1 MDINCEPCIMFMMVM
16 RWKQIRQA
24 DLNLLVA
31 FAVFAEELNVT
42 AAAKRLL
49 LSQSAASRTLDRLR
63 ALFGDDLMV
72 RGPGG
77 YQLTPVGT
85 RLQAELNKLL
95 PQVENLLGRPQFD
108 PKTEE
113 AVFRLIGPDNI
124 CSILGSLL
132 CRKILPQAPEIRI
145 NFVPWSEDA
154 FVGLDHGRVDLVLSN
169 DDVLVPSHLESKV
182 LYRERWFCIV
192 DAENR
197 LTERLTLER
206 YLAQEH
212 VIVSLLADTQTIPD
226 KRLAALG
233 HSRQSRIR
241 IPYFGAALECIAGT
255 KLVLT
260 ATSGVARVARQRKD
274 LRVIAAPKEI
284 AGFSF
289 QAIWHPRLSSDPAHR
304 WLREQIFTLV
314 ANEMTEL

>member
-1 MDINCEPCIMFMMVM
+1 MNQQCRPCIIVMMNM

-63 ALFGDDLMV
+63 TLFADDLLV

-77 YQLTPVGT
+77 YQLTPVAA
-85 RLQAELNKLL
+85 RLQTELNELL
-95 PQVENLLGRPQFD
+95 PHLESLLGSPQFD

-113 AVFRLIGPDNI
+113 AVFRLMGPDNI
-124 CSILGSLL
+124 CSIVGSLL
-132 CRKILPQAPEIRI
+132 CRQVLPGAPKVQI
-145 NFVPWSEDA
+145 NFIPWSEDA
-154 FVGLDHGRVDLVLSN
+154 FAGLDHGRVDLVFSN
-169 DDVLVPSHLESKV
+169 DDVLVPSHLESKLV
-182 LYRERWFCIV
+182 YRERWFCIV
-192 DAENR
+192 DAKNP
-197 LTERLTLER
+197 LPERLSLDR

-212 VIVSLLADTQTIPD
+212 IIVSLLADIQTIPD

-233 HSRQSRIR
+233 HSRRARIR
-241 IPYFGAALECIAGT
+241 IPYFGAALECVAGT

-260 ATSGVARVARQRKD
+260 ATSAIAAEARMRRD
-274 LRVIAAPKEI
+274 LRVIEAPREI
-284 AGFSF
+284 TGFAF
-289 QAIWHPRLSSDPAHR
+289 QAVWHPRLSSDPAHT
-304 WLREQIFTLV
+304 WLREQVFTLI
-314 ANEMTEL
+314 ADRKTKS